1 MTHLLVVPGENV
13 TSSYPSNEI
22 CRRELINIEFIHPQ
36 VLSPISDKSQEQGSS
51 ESQSTPKAS
60 PNGDDA
66 NANIEVQC
74 DNQESEMRND
84 NERANYDLDDS
95 DGIIAQA
102 LDVPWEVPKLRRRIQ
117 RSKGSHNLVQHQSVY
132 FIHWIECMNKN

>member
-1 MTHLLVVPGENV
+1 MRSV
-13 TSSYPSNEI
+13 

-66 NANIEVQC
+66 NANIEAQC
-74 DNQESEMRND
+74 DNQESEVRND
-84 NERANYDLDDS
+84 NERANYDMDDS

-117 RSKGSHNLVQHQSVY
+117 RSKGSHNLVRH
-132 FIHWIECMNKN
+132 